1 MTSGCEL
8 HLGTERRLCDVVR
21 LSLVLRVEQILIQE
35 SRLMTRVLDRTV
47 QHASFRQPLQRIS
60 YIWRL
65 ISQQLELV
73 CALPGQIYA
82 LTHSKLRIVVLVA

>member
-8 HLGTERRLCDVVR
+8 HLETERRLCDVVR

-47 QHASFRQPLQRIS
+47 QHASFVSPYS
-60 YIWRL
+60 V
-65 ISQQLELV
+65 S
-73 CALPGQIYA
+73 
-82 LTHSKLRIVVLVA
+82 LTSGGLFRSNNLNEFVLFQASFML